1 MVYCLNPKKAHENRG
16 SASIPSKL
24 HAPAMALAE
33 STAEKAPIA
42 VDTQVSC
49 QYCKYLLE
57 GVLLGDCR
65 VTRWIGSGAFGDVY
79 EAEQLPPLHRRVAIK
94 VMSIDQ
100 VLDGKAI
107 ELFAREVGAIAK
119 LDHPNILPVMRVG
132 MLEDGRSYLV
142 MKYAA
147 HGSLQNYCRVAP
159 QGFSLLPTAIP
170 AEAMDAPVAS
180 HLVDSEDTATG
191 DHQGLPYVHV
201 DERAADQG
209 DEVQDADTQVEDE
222 QVEDNQ
228 TIEPVES
235 ELEKQNDAEA
245 SMLTPRQLLSVV
257 EDAAAALQ
265 YAHDHGII
273 HLDVKPANLLLDGHD
288 RLMLADFGVSALLDG
303 YTHASLHAYVGT
315 PLYTA
320 PEQWLEQPRAASD
333 QYALAVT
340 CYQLLT
346 GHAPFTGNLYSIMHG
361 HLQAPLR
368 TRRQMRAG
376 NRINWRC
383 GNWGDLPLSSTKLPL
398 QEVSG
403 KLRERSCAQCRFS
416 GAKRSAFQS
425 TGQQVCC
432 CSCCSSPV
440 VAHWD

>member
-16 SASIPSKL
+16 SASIPAKL

-170 AEAMDAPVAS
+170 AEAMDAPMAS
-180 HLVDSEDTATG
+180 HHVDSEDTVAG
-191 DHQGLPYVHV
+191 DHQGRPYEHV

-209 DEVQDADTQVEDE
+209 DEVQDADTQVEGE

-235 ELEKQNDAEA
+235 ELEKQNDPLQATC
-245 SMLTPRQLLSVV
+245 TPSCMGICKRLHLL
-257 EDAAAALQ
+257 
-265 YAHDHGII
+265 Y
-273 HLDVKPANLLLDGHD
+273 ANLTRSFQLSWKTSSCAPSPKNQEIAT
-288 RLMLADFGVSALLDG
+288 RICSPSLMLIATHWRRRPARKRIQMVRCTLLE
-303 YTHASLHAYVGT
+303 SSRMQ
-315 PLYTA
+315 P
-320 PEQWLEQPRAASD
+320 PPKQWSR
-333 QYALAVT
+333 
-340 CYQLLT
+340 
-346 GHAPFTGNLYSIMHG
+346 
-361 HLQAPLR
+361 
-368 TRRQMRAG
+368 
-376 NRINWRC
+376 
-383 GNWGDLPLSSTKLPL
+383 
-398 QEVSG
+398 
-403 KLRERSCAQCRFS
+403 
-416 GAKRSAFQS
+416 AKRI
-425 TGQQVCC
+425 
-432 CSCCSSPV
+432 
-440 VAHWD
+440 